1 MSQIPSHTH
10 SLSQSANNQREA
22 TTIPTA
28 TQQYEADDI
37 KLLQHTKTDKYSEY
51 YTYVEATH
59 CTQERED
66 GETLQRSPNQ
76 QGHC

>member
-51 YTYVEATH
+51 YTYWTY
-59 CTQERED
+59 
-66 GETLQRSPNQ
+66 GEKLGKFRHEVHTRK
-76 QGHC
+76 GGW